1 MTEDKGMRIEV
12 EEKVLEYDSG
22 IKLSEIAKNVYGE
35 NHGKLPA
42 KVNGKLKELWKKVSE
57 DAKVSFYDIT
67 STDGIR
73 TYERGV
79 LFLFIKSVHDVF
91 GKSEVTGVNCEYSL
105 GNGIFCEIRGN
116 AKINDEFVIKV
127 RNRMDELV
135 RENILFEKS
144 LVSTKEAVEKF
155 LDSDLSDK
163 EHLFRYRRGSTTNI
177 YRLGEY
183 YDYFYGYM
191 PPSTGALKSFDIKA
205 YDGGIVITLP
215 NAKEGFEVKRPD
227 WKPLELLYKTMKEA
241 NSWEK
246 RLGIDNVGDL
256 NDAISE
262 GRINDVMLVNEALQE
277 GKIGK
282 IAENIAKLG
291 KKIVM
296 IAGPSSSGKTTFSHR
311 LSIELMVQGLRPYPI
326 AADDYFKNRTETPK
340 DEHGEYD
347 FECLEAI
354 DVAQFNKDMTAL
366 LAGEEVSL
374 PSYNFK
380 TGKRE
385 YKGRLLKLGKDDIL
399 VIEGIHGLN
408 DKFSEALP
416 KESKFKIYI
425 SALTQLNIDDHNRI
439 HTTDLRLL
447 RRMVRDARTRGNSA
461 EDTLARW
468 ASVRRGEEKNIFP
481 FQEEADE
488 MFNSSLVYELA
499 VLKQYAEPLLFGIS
513 KDSPY
518 FSEANRL
525 LKFLNYFLPMPS
537 DDVPKNSLVREF
549 IGGNCFPV

>member
-1 MTEDKGMRIEV
+1 MRIEV
-12 EEKVLEYDSG
+12 DGRILEYDRD
-22 IKLSEIAKNVYGE
+22 IKLSEIAADVYGE
-35 NHGKLPA
+35 NHGKLLA

-57 DAKVSFYDIT
+57 DSEISFYDIT

-91 GKSEVTGVNCEYSL
+91 SKAEVMGVSSEYSL
-105 GNGIFCEIRGN
+105 GNGIFCEIKGN
-116 AKINDEFVIKV
+116 IKV
-127 RNRMDELV
+127 DDKFVAKVRDRMDWLV
-135 RENILFEKS
+135 AENIMFEKS

-191 PPSTGALKSFDIKA
+191 PPSTGELKSFDIRV
-205 YDGGIVITLP
+205 YDDGVIITLP
-215 NAKEGFEVKRPD
+215 DAKEGLKVKRPG
-227 WKPLELLYKTMKEA
+227 WKPRELLYKTMKEA

-282 IAENIAKLG
+282 IAENIAKQG

-311 LSIELMVQGLRPYPI
+311 LSIELMVQGLKPHPI
-326 AADDYFKNRTETPK
+326 AADDYFKNRTETPR
-340 DEHGEYD
+340 DENGEYD

-354 DVAQFNKDMTAL
+354 DIAQFNKDMTVL
-366 LAGEEVSL
+366 LSGKEVSL

-380 TGKRE
+380 TGRRE
-385 YKGRLLKLGKDDIL
+385 YKGKILKLGKDDIL

-408 DKFSEALP
+408 DKFSETLP

-425 SALTQLNIDDHNRI
+425 SALTQLNIDNHNRI

-481 FQEEADE
+481 FQEGADE
-488 MFNSSLVYELA
+488 MFDSSLIYELA
-499 VLKQYAEPLLFGIS
+499 VLKQYAEPLLFGIPQT
-513 KDSPY
+513 SPY
-518 FSEANRL
+518 YSEANRL

>member
-1 MTEDKGMRIEV
+1 MRIEV
-12 EEKVLEYDSG
+12 DGRILEYDRD
-22 IKLSEIAKNVYGE
+22 IKLSEVAVDVYGE
-35 NHGKLPA
+35 NHGKLLA

-57 DAKVSFYDIT
+57 DSEISFYDIT

-91 GKSEVTGVNCEYSL
+91 SKAEVMGVSSEYSL
-105 GNGIFCEIRGN
+105 GNGIFCEIKGN
-116 AKINDEFVIKV
+116 IKV
-127 RNRMDELV
+127 DDKFVAKVRDRMDWLV
-135 RENILFEKS
+135 AENIMFEKS

-191 PPSTGALKSFDIKA
+191 PPSTGELKSFDIRV
-205 YDGGIVITLP
+205 YDDGVIITLP
-215 NAKEGFEVKRPD
+215 DAKEGLKVKRPG
-227 WKPLELLYKTMKEA
+227 WKPRELLYKTMKEA

-282 IAENIAKLG
+282 IAENIAKKG

-311 LSIELMVQGLRPYPI
+311 LSIELMVQGLKPHPI
-326 AADDYFKNRTETPK
+326 AADDYFKNRTETPR
-340 DEHGEYD
+340 DENGEYD

-354 DVAQFNKDMTAL
+354 DIAQFNKDMTVL
-366 LAGEEVSL
+366 LSGKEVSL

-380 TGKRE
+380 TGRRE
-385 YKGRLLKLGKDDIL
+385 YKGKILKLGKDDIL

-408 DKFSEALP
+408 DKFSGTLP

-425 SALTQLNIDDHNRI
+425 SALTQLNIDNHNRI

-481 FQEEADE
+481 FQEGADE
-488 MFNSSLVYELA
+488 MFDSSLIYELA

-513 KDSPY
+513 KTSPY
-518 FSEANRL
+518 YSEANRL

>member
-1 MTEDKGMRIEV
+1 MRI
-12 EEKVLEYDSG
+12 KVDGKLLEYDG
-22 IKLSEIAKNVYGE
+22 EIKLSEVADEVYGK
-35 NHGKLPA
+35 NHGKLLA
-42 KVNGKLKELWKKVSE
+42 KVNGKLNELWKKVSE
-57 DAKVSFYDIT
+57 DSEISFYDIA

-91 GKSEVTGVNCEYSL
+91 SKSEVIGVSSEYSL
-105 GNGIFCEIRGN
+105 GNGIFCEIKGN
-116 AKINDEFVIKV
+116 VQIDDEFAIKV
-127 RNRMDELV
+127 RNRMDEIV
-135 RENILFEKS
+135 EENIIFEKS
-144 LVSTKEAVEKF
+144 LVPTKEAVEKF
-155 LDSDLSDK
+155 LDSDLHDK

-191 PPSTGALKSFDIKA
+191 PPATGILKSFDLKV
-205 YDGGIVITLP
+205 YDGGIVISLP
-215 NAKEGFEVKRPD
+215 YSREGFEVKRPA
-227 WKPLELLYKTMKEA
+227 WKPRKLLYNTMKEA

-256 NDAISE
+256 NDVISE
-262 GRINDVMLVNEALQE
+262 GRIKDVMLVNEALQE

-282 IAENIAKLG
+282 IAENIAKQG

-311 LSIELMVQGLRPYPI
+311 LSIELMVQGLKPHPI
-326 AADDYFKNRTETPK
+326 AADNYFKNRDETPR
-340 DEHGEYD
+340 DENGDYD
-347 FECLEAI
+347 FECLEAL
-354 DVAQFNKDMTAL
+354 DVAQFNKDIIAL
-366 LAGEEVSL
+366 LEGKEVNL
-374 PSYNFK
+374 PTYNFK

-385 YKGRLLKLGKDDIL
+385 YKGSILRLGKDDIL

-425 SALTQLNIDDHNRI
+425 SALTQLNIDNHNRI
-439 HTTDLRLL
+439 HTTDLRIL

-488 MFNSSLVYELA
+488 MFDSSLIYELA

-513 KDSPY
+513 KTSPY
-518 FSEANRL
+518 YSEANRL

>member
-1 MTEDKGMRIEV
+1 MRIEV
-12 EEKVLEYDSG
+12 DGRILEYDRD
-22 IKLSEIAKNVYGE
+22 IKLSEVAVDVYGE
-35 NHGKLPA
+35 NHGKLLA

-57 DAKVSFYDIT
+57 DSEISFYDIT

-91 GKSEVTGVNCEYSL
+91 SKAEVMGVSSEYSL
-105 GNGIFCEIRGN
+105 GNGIFCEIKGN
-116 AKINDEFVIKV
+116 IKV
-127 RNRMDELV
+127 DDKFVAKVRDRMDWLV
-135 RENILFEKS
+135 AENIMFEKS

-191 PPSTGALKSFDIKA
+191 PPSTGELKSFDIRV
-205 YDGGIVITLP
+205 YDDGVIITLP
-215 NAKEGFEVKRPD
+215 DAKEGLKVKRPG
-227 WKPLELLYKTMKEA
+227 WKPRELLYKTMKEA

-282 IAENIAKLG
+282 IAENIAKQG

-311 LSIELMVQGLRPYPI
+311 LSIELMVQGLKPHPI
-326 AADDYFKNRTETPK
+326 AADDYFKNRAETPR
-340 DEHGEYD
+340 DENGEYD

-354 DVAQFNKDMTAL
+354 DIAQFNKDMTVL
-366 LAGEEVSL
+366 LSGKEVSL

-380 TGKRE
+380 TGRRE
-385 YKGRLLKLGKDDIL
+385 YKGKILKLGKDDIL

-408 DKFSEALP
+408 DKFSETLP

-425 SALTQLNIDDHNRI
+425 SALTQLNIDNHNRI

-481 FQEEADE
+481 FQEGADE
-488 MFNSSLVYELA
+488 MFDSSLIYELA
-499 VLKQYAEPLLFGIS
+499 VLKQYAEPLLFGTS
-513 KDSPY
+513 KTSPY
-518 FSEANRL
+518 YSEANRL

>member
-1 MTEDKGMRIEV
+1 MKIKAEDKIM
-12 EEKVLEYDSG
+12 EYPIG
-22 IKLSEIAKNVYGE
+22 VKLSEIAVSLYGE
-35 NHGKLPA
+35 NHGKLLA

-57 DAKVSFYDIT
+57 DSEIIFYDIT

-79 LFLFIKSVHDVF
+79 IFLFIKAVHDVF
-91 GKSEVTGVNCEYSL
+91 SKKEVTGVNCEYSL

-116 AKINDEFVIKV
+116 VIINDKFVTKV
-127 RNRMDELV
+127 RDRMDELV
-135 RENILFEKS
+135 KEDILFEKS

-191 PPSTGALKSFDIKA
+191 PPSTGELRSFDIKL
-205 YDGGIVITLP
+205 YDSGIIIALP
-215 NAKEGFEVKRPD
+215 TAKEGLEVKRPD
-227 WKPLELLYKTMKEA
+227 WKPRELLYRTMKEA

-246 RLGIDNVGDL
+246 RLGIDKVGDL

-282 IAENIAKLG
+282 IAENIAREG

-311 LSIELMVQGLRPYPI
+311 LSIELMVQGLKPHPI

-340 DEHGEYD
+340 DENGDYD
-347 FECLEAI
+347 FECIEAI
-354 DVAQFNKDMTAL
+354 DVAQFNKDMADL
-366 LAGEEVSL
+366 LAGKEVSL

-385 YKGRLLKLGKDDIL
+385 YKGKLIKLGNEDIL

-408 DKFSEALP
+408 DKFSETLP

-513 KDSPY
+513 QESPY

>member
-1 MTEDKGMRIEV
+1 MRIEV
-12 EEKVLEYDSG
+12 DGRILEYDRD
-22 IKLSEIAKNVYGE
+22 IKLSEVAVDVYGE
-35 NHGKLPA
+35 NHGKLLA

-57 DAKVSFYDIT
+57 DSEISFYDIT

-91 GKSEVTGVNCEYSL
+91 SKAEVMGVSSEYSL
-105 GNGIFCEIRGN
+105 GNGIFCEIKGN
-116 AKINDEFVIKV
+116 IKV
-127 RNRMDELV
+127 DDKFVAKVRDRMDWLV
-135 RENILFEKS
+135 AENIMFEKS

-191 PPSTGALKSFDIKA
+191 PPSTGELKSFDIRV
-205 YDGGIVITLP
+205 YDDGVIITLP
-215 NAKEGFEVKRPD
+215 DAKEGLKVKRPG
-227 WKPLELLYKTMKEA
+227 WKPRELLYKTMKEA

-282 IAENIAKLG
+282 IAENIAKQG

-311 LSIELMVQGLRPYPI
+311 LSIELMVQGLKPHPI
-326 AADDYFKNRTETPK
+326 AADDYFKNRTETPR
-340 DEHGEYD
+340 DENGEYD

-354 DVAQFNKDMTAL
+354 DIAQFNKDMTVL
-366 LAGEEVSL
+366 LSGKEVSL

-380 TGKRE
+380 TGRRE
-385 YKGRLLKLGKDDIL
+385 YKGKILKLGKDDIL

-408 DKFSEALP
+408 DKFSGTLP

-425 SALTQLNIDDHNRI
+425 SALTQLNIDNHNRI

-481 FQEEADE
+481 FQEGADE
-488 MFNSSLVYELA
+488 MFDSSLIYELA

-513 KDSPY
+513 KTSPY
-518 FSEANRL
+518 YSEANRL

>member
-1 MTEDKGMRIEV
+1 MRIEV
-12 EEKVLEYDSG
+12 DGRILEYDRD
-22 IKLSEIAKNVYGE
+22 IKLSEVAVDVYGE
-35 NHGKLPA
+35 NHGKLLA

-57 DAKVSFYDIT
+57 DSEISFYDIT

-91 GKSEVTGVNCEYSL
+91 SKAEVMGVSSEYSL
-105 GNGIFCEIRGN
+105 GNGIFCEIKGN
-116 AKINDEFVIKV
+116 IKV
-127 RNRMDELV
+127 DDKFVAKVRDRMDWLV
-135 RENILFEKS
+135 AENIMFEKS

-191 PPSTGALKSFDIKA
+191 PPSTGELKSFDIRV
-205 YDGGIVITLP
+205 YDDGVIITLP
-215 NAKEGFEVKRPD
+215 DAKKGLKVKRPD
-227 WKPLELLYKTMKEA
+227 WKPRELLYKTMKEA

-282 IAENIAKLG
+282 IAENIAKQG

-311 LSIELMVQGLRPYPI
+311 LSIELMVQGLKPHPI
-326 AADDYFKNRTETPK
+326 AADDYFKNRAETPR
-340 DEHGEYD
+340 DENGEYD

-354 DVAQFNKDMTAL
+354 DIAQFNKDMTVL
-366 LAGEEVSL
+366 LSGKEVSL

-380 TGKRE
+380 TGRRE
-385 YKGRLLKLGKDDIL
+385 YKGKILKLGKDDIL

-408 DKFSEALP
+408 DKFSETLP

-425 SALTQLNIDDHNRI
+425 SALTQLNIDNHNRI

-481 FQEEADE
+481 FQEGADE
-488 MFNSSLVYELA
+488 MFDSSLIYELA

-513 KDSPY
+513 KTSPY
-518 FSEANRL
+518 YSEANRL

>member
-1 MTEDKGMRIEV
+1 MRIEV
-12 EEKVLEYDSG
+12 DGRILEYDRD
-22 IKLSEIAKNVYGE
+22 IKLSEVAVDVYGE
-35 NHGKLPA
+35 NHGKLLA

-57 DAKVSFYDIT
+57 DSEISFYDIT

-91 GKSEVTGVNCEYSL
+91 SKAEVIGVSSEYSL
-105 GNGIFCEIRGN
+105 GNGIFCEIKGN
-116 AKINDEFVIKV
+116 IKV
-127 RNRMDELV
+127 DDKFVAKVRDRMDWLV
-135 RENILFEKS
+135 AENIMFEKS

-191 PPSTGALKSFDIKA
+191 PPSTGELKSFDIRV
-205 YDGGIVITLP
+205 YDDGVIITLP
-215 NAKEGFEVKRPD
+215 DAKEGLKVKRPG
-227 WKPLELLYKTMKEA
+227 WKPRELLYKTMKEA

-282 IAENIAKLG
+282 IAENIAKQG

-311 LSIELMVQGLRPYPI
+311 LSIELMVQGLKPHPI
-326 AADDYFKNRTETPK
+326 AADDYFKNRTETPR
-340 DEHGEYD
+340 DENGEYD

-354 DVAQFNKDMTAL
+354 DVAQFNKDMTVL
-366 LAGEEVSL
+366 LSGKEVSL

-380 TGKRE
+380 TGRRE
-385 YKGRLLKLGKDDIL
+385 YKGKILKLGKDDIL

-408 DKFSEALP
+408 DKFSETLP

-425 SALTQLNIDDHNRI
+425 SALTQLNIDNHNRI

-481 FQEEADE
+481 FQEGADE
-488 MFNSSLVYELA
+488 MFDSSLIYELA
-499 VLKQYAEPLLFGIS
+499 VLKQYAEPLLFGIPQT
-513 KDSPY
+513 SPY
-518 FSEANRL
+518 YSEANRL

>member
-1 MTEDKGMRIEV
+1 MRIEV
-12 EEKVLEYDSG
+12 DGRILEYDRDV
-22 IKLSEIAKNVYGE
+22 KLSEVAVDVYGE
-35 NHGKLPA
+35 NHGKLLA

-57 DAKVSFYDIT
+57 DSEISFYDIT

-91 GKSEVTGVNCEYSL
+91 SKAEVMGVSSEYSL
-105 GNGIFCEIRGN
+105 GNGIFCEIKGN
-116 AKINDEFVIKV
+116 IKV
-127 RNRMDELV
+127 DDKFVAKVRDRMDWLV
-135 RENILFEKS
+135 AENIMFEKS

-191 PPSTGALKSFDIKA
+191 PPSTGELKSFDIRV
-205 YDGGIVITLP
+205 YDDGVIITLP
-215 NAKEGFEVKRPD
+215 DAKEGLKVKMPG
-227 WKPLELLYKTMKEA
+227 WKPRELLYKTMKEA

-282 IAENIAKLG
+282 IAENIAKQG

-311 LSIELMVQGLRPYPI
+311 LSIELMVQGLKPHPI
-326 AADDYFKNRTETPK
+326 AADDYFKNRTETPR
-340 DEHGEYD
+340 DENGEYD

-354 DVAQFNKDMTAL
+354 DVAQFNKDMTVL
-366 LAGEEVSL
+366 LSGKEVSL

-380 TGKRE
+380 TGRRE
-385 YKGRLLKLGKDDIL
+385 YKGKILKLGKDDIL

-408 DKFSEALP
+408 DKFSETLP

-425 SALTQLNIDDHNRI
+425 SALTQLNIDNHNRI

-481 FQEEADE
+481 FQEGADE
-488 MFNSSLVYELA
+488 MFDSSLIYELA

-513 KDSPY
+513 KTSPY
-518 FSEANRL
+518 YSEANRL

>member
-1 MTEDKGMRIEV
+1 MRIEV
-12 EEKVLEYDSG
+12 DGRILEYDRD
-22 IKLSEIAKNVYGE
+22 IKLSEVAVDVYGE
-35 NHGKLPA
+35 NHGKLLA

-57 DAKVSFYDIT
+57 DSEISFYDIT

-91 GKSEVTGVNCEYSL
+91 SKAEVMGVISEYSL
-105 GNGIFCEIRGN
+105 GNGIFCEIKGN
-116 AKINDEFVIKV
+116 IKV
-127 RNRMDELV
+127 DDKFVAKVRDRMDWLV
-135 RENILFEKS
+135 AENIMFEKS

-191 PPSTGALKSFDIKA
+191 PPSTGELKSFDIRV
-205 YDGGIVITLP
+205 YDDGVIITLP
-215 NAKEGFEVKRPD
+215 DAKEGLKVKRPG
-227 WKPLELLYKTMKEA
+227 WKPRELLYKTMKEA

-282 IAENIAKLG
+282 IAENIAKQG

-311 LSIELMVQGLRPYPI
+311 LSIELMVQGLKPHPI
-326 AADDYFKNRTETPK
+326 AADDYFKNRTETPR
-340 DEHGEYD
+340 DENGEYD

-354 DVAQFNKDMTAL
+354 DVAQFNKDMTVL
-366 LAGEEVSL
+366 LSGKEVSL

-380 TGKRE
+380 TGRRE
-385 YKGRLLKLGKDDIL
+385 YKGKILKLGKDDIL

-408 DKFSEALP
+408 DKFSETLP

-481 FQEEADE
+481 FQEGADE
-488 MFNSSLVYELA
+488 MFDSSLIYELA
-499 VLKQYAEPLLFGIS
+499 VLKQYAEPLLFGIPQT
-513 KDSPY
+513 SPY
-518 FSEANRL
+518 YSEANRL

>member
-22 IKLSEIAKNVYGE
+22 IKLSEIAKSVYGE
-35 NHGKLPA
+35 NHGKLLA

-105 GNGIFCEIRGN
+105 GNGILCEIRGN

>member
-1 MTEDKGMRIEV
+1 MKIEADG
-12 EEKVLEYDSG
+12 KLLEYDG
-22 IKLSEIAKNVYGE
+22 EAKLSDIAKRIYGE
-35 NHGKLPA
+35 NHGKLLA
-42 KVNGKLKELWKKVSE
+42 KVNGKLKELWKNVDE
-57 DAKVSFYDIT
+57 DAEIKFYGID

-91 GKSEVTGVNCEYSL
+91 DKTVVTGISCEHSL
-105 GNGIFCEIRGN
+105 GNGIFCKIKGN
-116 AKINDEFVIKV
+116 VEINDNFVTKV
-127 RNRMDELV
+127 RGRMDELV
-135 RENILFEKS
+135 SENIIFEKS
-144 LVSTKEAVEKF
+144 QVSTREAVRKF
-155 LDSDLSDK
+155 LDSDLLDK
-163 EHLFRYRRGSTTNI
+163 EHLFKYRRGSTTNI
-177 YRLGEY
+177 YRLGNY

-191 PPSTGALKSFDIKA
+191 PPSTGELKSFDIMP
-205 YDGGIVITLP
+205 YDNGIIISLP
-215 NAKEGFEVKRPD
+215 NSGTGYDVKRPE
-227 WKPLELLYKTMKEA
+227 WKPRELLYKTMKEA

-282 IAENIAKLG
+282 IAEKIAIQG

-311 LSIELMVQGLRPYPI
+311 LSIELMVQGLRPHPI
-326 AADDYFKNRTETPK
+326 AADDYFKNRAQTPR
-340 DEHGEYD
+340 DENGEYD

-354 DVAQFNKDMTAL
+354 DVIQFNKDMTEL
-366 LAGEEVSL
+366 LDGKEVSL

-385 YKGRLLKLGKDDIL
+385 YKGRLITLGKEDIL
-399 VIEGIHGLN
+399 IIEGIHGLN

-481 FQEEADE
+481 FQEDADE
-488 MFNSSLVYELA
+488 MFDSSLIYELA
-499 VLKQYAEPLLFGIS
+499 VLKQYAEPLLFGITAG
-513 KDSPY
+513 SPY
-518 FSEANRL
+518 YSEANRL

-537 DDVPKNSLVREF
+537 GYVPKNSLVREF

>member
-1 MTEDKGMRIEV
+1 MDDLVAEDIM
-12 EEKVLEYDSG
+12 
-22 IKLSEIAKNVYGE
+22 
-35 NHGKLPA
+35 
-42 KVNGKLKELWKKVSE
+42 
-57 DAKVSFYDIT
+57 
-67 STDGIR
+67 
-73 TYERGV
+73 
-79 LFLFIKSVHDVF
+79 
-91 GKSEVTGVNCEYSL
+91 
-105 GNGIFCEIRGN
+105 
-116 AKINDEFVIKV
+116 
-127 RNRMDELV
+127 
-135 RENILFEKS
+135 FEKS
-144 LVSTKEAVEKF
+144 LVSTREAVEKF

-191 PPSTGALKSFDIKA
+191 PPSTGELKSFDIKP
-205 YDGGIVITLP
+205 YDDGVVITLP
-215 NAKEGFEVKRPD
+215 TSKEGVKVKRPD
-227 WKPLELLYKTMKEA
+227 WKPRELLYKTMKEA
-241 NSWEK
+241 NSWGK

-256 NDAISE
+256 NDVISE

-282 IAENIAKLG
+282 IAENIARQG

-311 LSIELMVQGLRPYPI
+311 LSIELMVQGLKPHPI
-326 AADDYFKNRTETPK
+326 AADDYFKNRSETPR
-340 DEHGEYD
+340 DENGDYD

-354 DVAQFNKDMTAL
+354 DVEQFNKDMTGL
-366 LAGEEVSL
+366 LNGLEVSL
-374 PSYNFK
+374 PTYNFK

-385 YKGRLLKLGKDDIL
+385 YKGGTMKLGKDDIL

-488 MFNSSLVYELA
+488 MFDSSLIYELA

-513 KDSPY
+513 GTSPY
-518 FSEANRL
+518 YSEANRL

-537 DDVPKNSLVREF
+537 DSVPKNSLVREF

>member
-1 MTEDKGMRIEV
+1 MRIEV
-12 EEKVLEYDSG
+12 DGRILEYDRDV
-22 IKLSEIAKNVYGE
+22 KLSEVAVDVYGE
-35 NHGKLPA
+35 NHGKLLA

-57 DAKVSFYDIT
+57 DSEISFYDIT

-91 GKSEVTGVNCEYSL
+91 SKAEVMGVISEYSL
-105 GNGIFCEIRGN
+105 GNGIFCEIKGN
-116 AKINDEFVIKV
+116 IKV
-127 RNRMDELV
+127 DDKFVAKVRDRMDWLV
-135 RENILFEKS
+135 AENIMFEKN

-191 PPSTGALKSFDIKA
+191 PPSTGELKSFDIRV
-205 YDGGIVITLP
+205 YDDGVIITLP
-215 NAKEGFEVKRPD
+215 DAKEGLKVKRPG
-227 WKPLELLYKTMKEA
+227 WKPRELLYKTMKEA

-282 IAENIAKLG
+282 IAENIAKQG

-311 LSIELMVQGLRPYPI
+311 LSIELMVQGLKPHPI
-326 AADDYFKNRTETPK
+326 AADDYFKNRTETPR
-340 DEHGEYD
+340 DENGEYD

-354 DVAQFNKDMTAL
+354 DVAQFNKDMTVL
-366 LAGEEVSL
+366 LSGKEVSL

-380 TGKRE
+380 TGRRE
-385 YKGRLLKLGKDDIL
+385 YKGKILKLGKDDIL

-408 DKFSEALP
+408 DKFSETLP

-481 FQEEADE
+481 FQEGADE
-488 MFNSSLVYELA
+488 MFDSSLIYELA
-499 VLKQYAEPLLFGIS
+499 VLKQYAEPLLFGIPQT
-513 KDSPY
+513 SPY
-518 FSEANRL
+518 YSEANRL

>member
-1 MTEDKGMRIEV
+1 MRIEV
-12 EEKVLEYDSG
+12 DGRILEYDRD
-22 IKLSEIAKNVYGE
+22 IKLSEVAVDVYGE
-35 NHGKLPA
+35 NHGKLLA

-57 DAKVSFYDIT
+57 DSEISFYDIT

-91 GKSEVTGVNCEYSL
+91 SKAEVMGVSSEYSL
-105 GNGIFCEIRGN
+105 GNGIFCEIKGN
-116 AKINDEFVIKV
+116 IKV
-127 RNRMDELV
+127 DDKFVAKVRDRMDWLV
-135 RENILFEKS
+135 AENIMFEKS

-191 PPSTGALKSFDIKA
+191 PPSTGELKSFDIRV
-205 YDGGIVITLP
+205 YDDGVIITLP
-215 NAKEGFEVKRPD
+215 DAKEGLKVKRPG
-227 WKPLELLYKTMKEA
+227 WKPRELLYKTMKEA

-282 IAENIAKLG
+282 IAENIAKQG

-311 LSIELMVQGLRPYPI
+311 LSIELMVQGLKPHPI
-326 AADDYFKNRTETPK
+326 AADDYFKNRAETPR
-340 DEHGEYD
+340 DENGEYD

-354 DVAQFNKDMTAL
+354 DIAQFNKDMTVL
-366 LAGEEVSL
+366 LSGKEVSL

-380 TGKRE
+380 TGRRE
-385 YKGRLLKLGKDDIL
+385 YKGKILKLGKDDIL

-408 DKFSEALP
+408 DKFSETLP

-425 SALTQLNIDDHNRI
+425 SALTQLNIDNHNRI

-481 FQEEADE
+481 FQEGADE
-488 MFNSSLVYELA
+488 MFDSSLIYELA

-513 KDSPY
+513 KTSPY
-518 FSEANRL
+518 YSEANRL

>member
-1 MTEDKGMRIEV
+1 M
-12 EEKVLEYDSG
+12 
-22 IKLSEIAKNVYGE
+22 
-35 NHGKLPA
+35 
-42 KVNGKLKELWKKVSE
+42 
-57 DAKVSFYDIT
+57 
-67 STDGIR
+67 
-73 TYERGV
+73 

-155 LDSDLSDK
+155 LNSDLSDK

-499 VLKQYAEPLLFGIS
+499 VLKQYAEPLLFGIPQT
-513 KDSPY
+513 SPY

>member
-1 MTEDKGMRIEV
+1 MRIEV
-12 EEKVLEYDSG
+12 DGRILEYDRD
-22 IKLSEIAKNVYGE
+22 IKLSEVAVDVYGE
-35 NHGKLPA
+35 NHGKLLA

-57 DAKVSFYDIT
+57 DSEISFYDIT

-91 GKSEVTGVNCEYSL
+91 SKAEVMGVISEYSL
-105 GNGIFCEIRGN
+105 GNGIFCEIKGN
-116 AKINDEFVIKV
+116 IKV
-127 RNRMDELV
+127 DDKFVAKVRDRMDWLV
-135 RENILFEKS
+135 AENIMFEKN

-191 PPSTGALKSFDIKA
+191 PPSTGELKSFDIRV
-205 YDGGIVITLP
+205 YDDGVIITLP
-215 NAKEGFEVKRPD
+215 DAKEGLKVKRPG
-227 WKPLELLYKTMKEA
+227 WKPRELLYKTMKEA

-282 IAENIAKLG
+282 IAENIAKQG

-311 LSIELMVQGLRPYPI
+311 LSIELMVQGLKPHPI
-326 AADDYFKNRTETPK
+326 AADDYFKNRTETPR
-340 DEHGEYD
+340 DENGEYD

-354 DVAQFNKDMTAL
+354 DVAQFNKDMTVL
-366 LAGEEVSL
+366 LSGKEVSL

-380 TGKRE
+380 TGRRE
-385 YKGRLLKLGKDDIL
+385 YKGKILKLGKDDIL

-408 DKFSEALP
+408 DKFSETLP

-425 SALTQLNIDDHNRI
+425 SALTQLNIDNHNRI

-481 FQEEADE
+481 FQEGADE
-488 MFNSSLVYELA
+488 MFDSSLIYELA

-513 KDSPY
+513 KTSPY
-518 FSEANRL
+518 YSEANRL

>member
-1 MTEDKGMRIEV
+1 MRIEV
-12 EEKVLEYDSG
+12 DGRILEYDRD
-22 IKLSEIAKNVYGE
+22 IKLSEVAVDVYGE
-35 NHGKLPA
+35 NHGKLLA

-57 DAKVSFYDIT
+57 DSEISFYDIT

-91 GKSEVTGVNCEYSL
+91 SKAEVMGVISEYSL
-105 GNGIFCEIRGN
+105 GNGIFCEIKGN
-116 AKINDEFVIKV
+116 IKV
-127 RNRMDELV
+127 DDKFVAKVRDRMDWLV
-135 RENILFEKS
+135 AENIMFEKS

-191 PPSTGALKSFDIKA
+191 PPSTGELKSFDIRV
-205 YDGGIVITLP
+205 YDDGVIITLP
-215 NAKEGFEVKRPD
+215 DAKEGLKVKRPG
-227 WKPLELLYKTMKEA
+227 WKPRELLYKTMKEA

-282 IAENIAKLG
+282 IAENIAKQG

-311 LSIELMVQGLRPYPI
+311 LSIELMVQGLKPHPI
-326 AADDYFKNRTETPK
+326 AADDYFKNRTETPR
-340 DEHGEYD
+340 DENGEYD

-354 DVAQFNKDMTAL
+354 DVAQFNKDMTVL
-366 LAGEEVSL
+366 LSGKEVSL

-380 TGKRE
+380 TGRRE
-385 YKGRLLKLGKDDIL
+385 YKRKILKLGKDDIL

-408 DKFSEALP
+408 DKFSETLP

-425 SALTQLNIDDHNRI
+425 SALTQLNIDNHNRI

-481 FQEEADE
+481 FQEGADE
-488 MFNSSLVYELA
+488 MFNSSLIYELA

-513 KDSPY
+513 KTSPY
-518 FSEANRL
+518 YSEANRL